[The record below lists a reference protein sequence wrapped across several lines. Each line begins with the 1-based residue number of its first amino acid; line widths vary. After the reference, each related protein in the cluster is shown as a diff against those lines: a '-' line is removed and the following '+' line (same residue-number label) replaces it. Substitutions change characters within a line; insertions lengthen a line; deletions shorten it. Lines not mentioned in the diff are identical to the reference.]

1 MRNTSSL
8 TALVLCVGL
17 CFAAGYVGSVFTG
30 KSVVGWYATLSK
42 PSWTPP
48 NAVFGPV
55 WSALYL
61 LMGVAAWLVWRS
73 SGPGAALAL
82 SLFGAQ
88 LLLNVAWSAI
98 FFGLRSPAAGFV
110 EICVLWLAI
119 GATTAAFWRVAPPA
133 AFLMLPYG
141 AWVTFAT
148 ILNFAI
154 WRMNG

>member
-8 TALVLCVGL
+8 TTLVVCVGL
-17 CFAAGYVGSVFTG
+17 CFAAGYVGSIFTG
-30 KSVVGWYATLSK
+30 KSVGGWYASLSK

-61 LMGVAAWLVWRS
+61 LMGIAAWLVWRS
-73 SGPGAALAL
+73 SAPGTALAL
-82 SLFGAQ
+82 SLFGVQ
-88 LLLNVAWSAI
+88 LLLNVAWSAL
-98 FFGLRSPAAGFV
+98 FFGLRLPAAGFA

-119 GATTAAFWRVAPPA
+119 GATALAFSRVSVLAAC
-133 AFLMLPYG
+133 LMLPYE
-141 AWVTFAT
+141 AWVTFAAA
-148 ILNFAI
+148 LNLAI